1 MWLGCG
7 GLVGS
12 GFEDDLATG
21 EVFELA
27 DEVSFQPL
35 FADLRF

>member
-1 MWLGCG
+1 MCSGCG

-12 GFEDDLATG
+12 GFKDDLVAD

-27 DEVSFQPL
+27 DEISWRRCLLIF
-35 FADLRF
+35 DS